1 MHEQMHVW
9 ANKNFQIDI
18 KQSLKLLYYMPAFI
32 LGRSYKWER
41 KDNSFIARPEIKT
54 RQAKQSSGKFI
65 LRDKTLTKYH
75 DKV

>member
-9 ANKNFQIDI
+9 ANKNFQIGI

-32 LGRSYKWER
+32 MGRSYKWER

-54 RQAKQSSGKFI
+54 R
-65 LRDKTLTKYH
+65 
-75 DKV
+75 